1 MQLYL
6 RRIKNVAVLPSNV
19 KSLTTLPLS
28 LALSLSLS
36 ILIIIKESY
45 WKYKTLHNIWMFR
58 RRKTLIIRRK
68 NACET
73 ELSSLLCS
81 LHMVFSFPPSWT
93 KDFTNLTKLRHVYFT
108 SRKTITRQEEFSSKG
123 TDRQVCVLFQ
133 NTVSKALS
141 FFSVPF
147 CTSLW
152 QMLN

>member
-1 MQLYL
+1 
-6 RRIKNVAVLPSNV
+6 
-19 KSLTTLPLS
+19 
-28 LALSLSLS
+28 
-36 ILIIIKESY
+36 
-45 WKYKTLHNIWMFR
+45 MFR

-68 NACET
+68 NSCET

-93 KDFTNLTKLRHVYFT
+93 KNFTNHTKLRHVYFT

-152 QMLN
+152 QMLNYQQRTRKREGKMVTIERRYRLTRTVTIRNRTLVGSDVHEGY